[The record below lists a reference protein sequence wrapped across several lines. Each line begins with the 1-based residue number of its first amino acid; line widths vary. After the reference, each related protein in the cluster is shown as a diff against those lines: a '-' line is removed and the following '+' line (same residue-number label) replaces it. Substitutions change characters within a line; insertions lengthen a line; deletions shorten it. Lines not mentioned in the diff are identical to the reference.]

1 MSDDVVFVGVKPGEV
16 EFLRVERPQTKKRP
30 PSPSEERP
38 QTKKRPSS
46 PREARAPS
54 PREARPPSPREERPQ
69 TKKRPP
75 SPREARYPTAEE
87 RAEFERARAK
97 ARAELRAKDEAK
109 AEARAELR
117 AKDEAKVRDKAKAR
131 APAPRDASDEA
142 SAHFNVGDVV
152 FHKDFSYCKVVAF
165 TLKRVRILDKKGKDH
180 VVSAASLHVQSH
192 NAANT
197 AQLPALRR
205 LRDFKEEDER
215 LSDAYLDGLRYNP
228 AQPWP
233 QGRDSPSPQT
243 KRSAIK

>member
-1 MSDDVVFVGVKPGEV
+1 MSDVEFVGVKPAEV

-30 PSPSEERP
+30 PSP
-38 QTKKRPSS
+38 
-46 PREARAPS
+46 REARA
-54 PREARPPSPREERPQ
+54 PSPREERPQ

-87 RAEFERARAK
+87 RAEFERARA
-97 ARAELRAKDEAK
+97 
-109 AEARAELR
+109 EARAELR
-117 AKDEAKVRDKAKAR
+117 AKDEAKDNARKAKAKAR
-131 APAPRDASDEA
+131 APAPREANASDEA
-142 SAHFNVGDVV
+142 SANFNVGDLV
-152 FHKDFSYCKVVAF
+152 FHKDFSYCKVVGF
-165 TLKRVRILDKKGKDH
+165 TLKRIKIKEKNGRDH

-197 AQLPALRR
+197 AQIPALRR

-233 QGRDSPSPQT
+233 QGRDPPSPQT
-243 KRSAIK
+243 RRSAIK

>member
-1 MSDDVVFVGVKPGEV
+1 MSDDVVFVGVKPAEV

-30 PSPSEERP
+30 PSP
-38 QTKKRPSS
+38 
-46 PREARAPS
+46 REARAPS
-54 PREARPPSPREERPQ
+54 PREGPQ

-87 RAEFERARAK
+87 RAEFERARAE

-109 AEARAELR
+109 A
-117 AKDEAKVRDKAKAR
+117 KVRAKAR

-142 SAHFNVGDVV
+142 SANFNVGDVV
-152 FHKDFSYCKVVAF
+152 FHKDFSYCKVVGF
-165 TLKRVRILDKKGKDH
+165 TFKRVRIKEKNGTDH

-197 AQLPALRR
+197 AQIPALRR

-233 QGRDSPSPQT
+233 QGRDSPSPET
-243 KRSAIK
+243 KNSMRF